1 MKRLTIIL
9 IMSTIILAGLVI
21 AQSWPSYIPET
32 INLQRTYNLSDRW
45 ENQTFG
51 NCLIGDTVKLKLYGE
66 YNAVNNTF
74 DYSTSANF
82 GQCVQGMGKRS
93 IDLTNVNTQIGF
105 LLRLR
110 NDIDNRWLQ
119 LYNARTIWRE
129 RRGVTGS

>member
-1 MKRLTIIL
+1 
-9 IMSTIILAGLVI
+9 MSAIILAGLVI

-66 YNAVNNTF
+66 YNSVNNTF

-93 IDLTNVNTQIGF
+93 IDLTGVNTQIGF

-110 NDIDNRWLQ
+110 NDIDDRFNE

-129 RRGVTGS
+129 RRFVTGN